1 MPLFCLKCLLSIEE
15 YNPSHQISNKPH
27 THYKLTMF
35 LDARVCVVGGGIS
48 GLSTIH
54 RLLDDEHTPFAPED
68 VLLLEAQDYLGGRIR
83 TNRTSS
89 KIGKSYDLG
98 ASWFHDSLTNT
109 VLKQCVNDGTF
120 NIRDDGRFTDK
131 NAKVY
136 HYDKEKPIDL
146 NGLRGYSVISELEK
160 YIEHYYFE
168 NIGIEDMSL
177 QEIVSKY
184 VDEFEDSLTEEQIK
198 YVIPYIRHM
207 ESWMGLHWSD
217 ISAKY
222 SSIDFEGRDIFN
234 LKGFDFLV
242 TKLLKDVPENRLFMN
257 QQVKCINLGEK
268 HNGRRVAVE
277 CASGLKVT
285 CDYLVVTIPQSVLS
299 LPSSHDYGIEWIPRL
314 PLAVESAIQ
323 SVHFGQLGKCI
334 FEFNNIWWDA
344 EEDLFE
350 ILACTNGPDTKRKS
364 PLEQHHDDRIPEV
377 FTLHTTV
384 YNLSL
389 NNFTECNKGG
399 ALLILTLD
407 PVTQFVESS
416 PHLAWRYYKPALSK
430 LCIPE
435 ASITDP
441 INVITSNW
449 SQNPYIR
456 GSYTALRVQDD
467 PNEIYLQLKREVR
480 SSMPSYIRFA
490 GEHTVL
496 DGNGCIHGAFSS
508 GQEEA
513 SWILQDCK

>member
-1 MPLFCLKCLLSIEE
+1 MS
-15 YNPSHQISNKPH
+15 
-27 THYKLTMF
+27 
-35 LDARVCVVGGGIS
+35 LDVRVCVVGGGIS

-54 RLLDDEHTPFAPED
+54 RLLNDEHTPFAPED

-89 KIGKSYDLG
+89 KIGKTYDLG

-109 VLKQCVNDGTF
+109 VLKQCIKDGTF
-120 NIRDDGRFTDK
+120 NVKDDGRFTDK
-131 NAKVY
+131 NAKVF
-136 HYDKEKPIDL
+136 HCDKEKAIDF

-168 NIGIEDMSL
+168 DIGMEDMSL

-184 VDEFEDSLTEEQIK
+184 VEDFEDSLTEEQKK

-222 SSIDFEGRDIFN
+222 CSIDFEGRDIFN
-234 LKGFDFLV
+234 IKGFDFLV
-242 TKLLKDVPENRLFMN
+242 KKLLKDVPEERLFMH
-257 QQVKCINLGEK
+257 QQVKRIKVGEK
-268 HNGRRVAVE
+268 YSGRRVAVE
-277 CASGLKVT
+277 CVSGLKVT
-285 CDYLVVTIPQSVLS
+285 CDYLVITVPQSVLS
-299 LPSSHDYGIEWIPRL
+299 LPSSHDYGIEWTPPL
-314 PLAVESAIQ
+314 PLAVERAIQ
-323 SVHFGQLGKCI
+323 SVHFGKLGKCI
-334 FEFNNIWWDA
+334 FEFDNIWWDV
-344 EEDLFE
+344 EEDSFE
-350 ILACTNGPDTKRKS
+350 ILASVNGPDTKQKS
-364 PLEQHHDDRIPEV
+364 PLEDHHDNMVPEV
-377 FTLHTTV
+377 FSLHTTV

-389 NNFTECNKGG
+389 NNFTESNKGG

-407 PVTQFVESS
+407 PVTQFIESS
-416 PHLAWRYYKPALSK
+416 PHLAWQYYRPALSK
-430 LCIPE
+430 LCIPGT
-435 ASITDP
+435 SVTDP
-441 INVITSNW
+441 ISVITSNW

-467 PNEIYLQLKREVR
+467 PREIYLQLKREVP
-480 SSMPSYIRFA
+480 SSVPSYIRFA

-496 DGNGCIHGAFSS
+496 DGNGCVHGAFCS

-513 SWILQDCK
+513 SWILQNCK